1 MSSFLKGRH
10 NIKEGHDHSRKG
22 SENPAD
28 PKIQEQNPGA
38 FHCMKHSFA
47 PRRPLGTW
55 LLFANM
61 VYQMMVP
68 TTSHAVESESSSWV
82 SIWGRK
88 LHNDGRKAEQ
98 HGSRSMYPTSS
109 PGAVVNIDE
118 QILAVQHAERDRPTG
133 KHAAVL
139 LATVARVL
147 AAKIR
152 QQELSLDSFM

>member
-1 MSSFLKGRH
+1 
-10 NIKEGHDHSRKG
+10 
-22 SENPAD
+22 
-28 PKIQEQNPGA
+28 
-38 FHCMKHSFA
+38 
-47 PRRPLGTW
+47 
-55 LLFANM
+55 M

-68 TTSHAVESESSSWV
+68 TTSHVVESESSSWL
-82 SIWGRK
+82 SSWAGRK

-118 QILAVQHAERDRPTG
+118 QILAVQHAERDRPIG

-152 QQELSLDSFM
+152 QQKLSLDSFM